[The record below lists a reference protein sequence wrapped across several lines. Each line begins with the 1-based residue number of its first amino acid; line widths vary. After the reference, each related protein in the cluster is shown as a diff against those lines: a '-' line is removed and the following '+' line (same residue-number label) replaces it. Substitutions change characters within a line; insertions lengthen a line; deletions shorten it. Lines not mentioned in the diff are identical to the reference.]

1 MADKSLFLKLTLPF
15 THAHK
20 SVYRMSG
27 GKIGGTMGDAKI
39 ALLTTTGRKS
49 GKLRTVPLLYLEDG
63 DNYAVI
69 ASRGGD
75 DRHPAWYHNL
85 TSNPE
90 VELEIGADALKLR
103 ARVASDEEHA
113 RIWQDAVSRYADYEK
128 YQAGTTRAIPV
139 VVLEP
144 R

>member
-1 MADKSLFLKLTLPF
+1 MADKSLFLKLTRPF
-15 THAHK
+15 THAH
-20 SVYRMSG
+20 SAVYKMSN
-27 GKIGGTMGDAKI
+27 GKIGGSMAGVDI
-39 ALLTTTGRKS
+39 GLLTTTGRKS
-49 GKLRTVPLLYLEDG
+49 GKQRTVPLLYLRDG

-85 TSNPE
+85 TAKPE
-90 VELEIGADALKLR
+90 VTLAIGADTHPVR
-103 ARVASDEEHA
+103 ARVATQEEHK
-113 RIWQDAVSRYADYEK
+113 RIWADAVSRYADYEK
-128 YQAGTTRAIPV
+128 YQASTDRAIPV